1 MISRDAKALLV
12 LVTALAGCGTD
23 PRASANRAAKD
34 YAAHDFLAARA
45 DLGTALVAFPD
56 DSHLIELSARTSL
69 GLGDGYGADAA
80 LRRLPTNRHPS
91 DFNLLL
97 GEAALLRGDADAVLT
112 SIGEDHSARAAR
124 LRALAHMVKNDAA
137 GAATAFATGI
147 STNPRDANLLA
158 VFARFRLMQGDAS
171 GARSLVDRAL
181 AADSGAL
188 DALLSDAQVST
199 AEGKLD
205 RALTAY
211 DRAAKTYPGN
221 LAAMSGKAAVLGDLG
236 RIDEMV
242 AVLATITAPDSQ
254 GTVIY
259 LRARAAGARGHWA
272 QTRAILESHEAK
284 SVAGGGLLDGSSG
297 EHSADAVIL
306 YAQALTAL
314 GQPQQA
320 SARLLP
326 ILRRYPV
333 NLALRR
339 ALARAQLAG
348 NDPAGATATLRAL
361 AYSPFASADDL
372 RLLAK
377 AARAANDPDLATF
390 EARARYPAPRALGEA
405 LTQGDAAMRASNWG
419 NAIRAYE
426 TIMAVTDGRNPLV
439 LNNLAWAEGQV
450 RNRDKA
456 LDYARRAYAVAPH
469 NPSVLDTLGWLMI
482 QSGKDHDHAIAL
494 LREAL
499 ARAPQSQTIQAHL
512 NDALKH

>member
-1 MISRDAKALLV
+1 MISRNAKLVVV
-12 LVTALAGCGTD
+12 LVTALAGCGAD
-23 PRASANRAAKD
+23 PRTSANRAAED
-34 YAAHDFLAARA
+34 YATHDFLAARG
-45 DLGTALVAFPD
+45 DLGTALAAFPD
-56 DSHLIELSARTSL
+56 DPQLNELSARTSL

-91 DFNLLL
+91 DFDLLL
-97 GEAALLRGDADAVLT
+97 GEAALLRGDANAALR
-112 SIGEDHSARAAR
+112 SAGEDRSARAAR
-124 LRALAHMVKNDAA
+124 VRALAHMVKNDTA
-137 GAATAFATGI
+137 GAQTAFAAGI
-147 STNPRDANLLA
+147 SANPRDASLLA
-158 VFARFRLMQGDAS
+158 AFARFRLMQGDAI
-171 GARSLVDRAL
+171 GARALVDRAL
-181 AADSGAL
+181 ATDGGAL

-205 RALTAY
+205 RAFLAY

-236 RIDEMV
+236 RIDEMD
-242 AVLATITAPDSQ
+242 AVLATVTASDAQ

-259 LRARAAGARGHWA
+259 LRARAASARGHWP
-272 QTRAILESHEAK
+272 QTRAILESLEAK
-284 SVAGGGLLDGSSG
+284 SVAGGGLLDSGSG
-297 EHSADAVIL
+297 EHNADAVIL
-306 YAQALTAL
+306 YAQALIAL

-326 ILRRYPV
+326 MLRRYPV
-333 NLALRR
+333 NLAVRR
-339 ALARAQLAG
+339 ALARAQLAS
-348 NDPAGATATLRAL
+348 NDPAAATTTLRAL

-390 EARARYPAPRALGEA
+390 EARARFPAPRALGEA
-405 LTQGDAAMRASNWG
+405 LAQGDTAMRASNWG

-426 TIMAVTDGRNPLV
+426 TMMAATDGRNPLV

-450 RNRDKA
+450 GNRDKA
-456 LDYARRAYAVAPH
+456 LNYARRAYAVAPH

-499 ARAPQSQTIQAHL
+499 ASAPQSQTIQAHL